1 MRRSG
6 FTLLELLVVI
16 AIIGILIALLLP
28 AVQKVRAAANRI
40 WCSNNLHQIALAS
53 HMYND
58 DTGALPRTRLCPAP
72 WMNGTDLYCSQLPS
86 PAFYTGP
93 NEIWWAPYDNRP
105 GTTPTQA
112 LPGYVPTGLLY
123 PYMENNIKSFRCP
136 DGIDLS
142 PGSPTHGQ
150 TFQISYGM
158 NATNGG
164 PSGMPLVAIVNGNGS
179 SNVML
184 AWDHSN
190 VPACATSIVAGA
202 PAVPWPFNASD
213 TTRHYATRHIGMFN
227 ALYCDGHVTPMTIG
241 DLQLNLFYAN

>member
-1 MRRSG
+1 AVVRGTSGGRPHDTTGRASRGQCCVLSSGQVSPLDSVWGYWVAWPGETIMRRSG

-72 WMNGTDLYCSQLPS
+72 WMNGNDLYCSQLPS
-86 PAFYTGP
+86 TAYYSGP

-105 GTTPTQA
+105 GTSPTQA

-136 DGIDLS
+136 AGTDL
-142 PGSPTHGQ
+142 
-150 TFQISYGM
+150 F
-158 NATNGG
+158 
-164 PSGMPLVAIVNGNGS
+164 
-179 SNVML
+179 
-184 AWDHSN
+184 
-190 VPACATSIVAGA
+190 
-202 PAVPWPFNASD
+202 
-213 TTRHYATRHIGMFN
+213 
-227 ALYCDGHVTPMTIG
+227 
-241 DLQLNLFYAN
+241 